1 MGIATGCKRTRSVID
16 DVLIFPSPRV
26 GFYPIFEEL

>member
-1 MGIATGCKRTRSVID
+1 MSVIH
-16 DVLIFPSPRV
+16 DVLIFPTPRA

>member
-1 MGIATGCKRTRSVID
+1 MSVIH
-16 DVLIFPSPRV
+16 DVLIFPSPRA

>member
-1 MGIATGCKRTRSVID
+1 MGIATGCKHIVSVIH
-16 DVLIFPSPRV
+16 DVLIFLSPRA